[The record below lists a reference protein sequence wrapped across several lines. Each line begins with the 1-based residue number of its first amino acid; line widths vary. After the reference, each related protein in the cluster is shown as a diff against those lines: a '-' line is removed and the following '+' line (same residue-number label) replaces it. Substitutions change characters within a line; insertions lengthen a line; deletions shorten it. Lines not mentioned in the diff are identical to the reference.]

1 MSRGNKS
8 HMKGE
13 DIFQSTSTYKRNSNS
28 TCMFIL
34 DKNGVQSFDF
44 KNIQKNKK
52 FRLSSNNQ
60 LSNYQ

>member
-1 MSRGNKS
+1 
-8 HMKGE
+8 MKGE